1 MKKIL
6 LVVDDESI
14 VYKALSTQFTEE
26 EITIVAATDGESGLK
41 TALELHPDLILL
53 DLVMPKMDGLTML
66 TKLRED
72 DWGKQANVIVLTN
85 IGEEEKEK
93 EVAEKGI
100 DAYLVKTNWNVL
112 DVAKMVKDI
121 LYLETNKQ

>member
-121 LYLETNKQ
+121 LHLE